1 MKRII
6 IPVLILIGA
15 VLFDSC
21 TSGKVAYEKGNYDE
35 AVLKAIS
42 RLRKNPNN
50 KKASQTLM
58 EAYPLTISWHQD
70 NVNRAIQSNND
81 FKWERVVSEY
91 KQVNY
96 LYNQLNRCPAC
107 LRLVTSPVHYVA
119 ELNDAREKAAAI
131 RYQRGEELLARVR
144 TTHNRSE
151 AIEAYRHFEVAC
163 SLMGEYKDARDKL
176 AEAKFL
182 ATLKVV
188 VEPIPAHRN
197 LEISH
202 EFFENKILEFV
213 ESMQV
218 NEFVEF
224 YSYTEAKNIGLEN
237 PDQII
242 QLQFDEFVL
251 GQVYLKEREVQQSKD
266 SVVLAVIKAQ
276 RQIEHGDALVANLPN
291 SSAEELFRYYK
302 PHPIIA
308 SPILDTD
315 PERGGSNNKKVTVCH
330 KIPGSMG
337 KSQTLSI
344 SKNALEH
351 HLDHGDVQ
359 GTCSGEPDNTQSTET
374 QQNQQ
379 PTTQPTITTT
389 YQTNTSS
396 SETVKTS
403 TGTKKSTSTTAQEQQ
418 PTTTQQS
425 TAPAQ
430 STTTVQQ
437 STTPVQQSTTPVQQ
451 STAPIQQSAA
461 PVQSA
466 NTGKSNADLSSLT
479 NGTTSA
485 AVSQSDPKPTER
497 KVYGTVKAT
506 VHVFNKSLTSKGIL
520 DFKIIDAHN
529 QRVLS
534 QEKMPGEFVWYTE
547 WGYFNGDER
556 ALDEYFLEVVKL
568 KEAYPPPPQ
577 DLFVAFT
584 QPIFGQVTSKI
595 RDFYRN
601 Y

>member
-1 MKRII
+1 MKKERIMKKI
-6 IPVLILIGA
+6 FFPVIMLIA
-15 VLFDSC
+15 VCLMDSC
-21 TSGKVAYEKGNYDE
+21 TSGKQAYQKGNYDE

-42 RLRKNPNN
+42 RLRKSPNN
-50 KKASQTLM
+50 KKAAQTLM
-58 EAYPLTISWHQD
+58 ESYPLTISWHRD
-70 NVNRAIQSNND
+70 NINRAKQSNDD

-96 LYNQLNRCPAC
+96 LYDQLNRCPAC
-107 LRLVTSPVHYVA
+107 LRVVSNPVHYVA

-144 TTHNRSE
+144 TTHNRNE
-151 AIEAYRHFEVAC
+151 AIEAYRHFEVAYN
-163 SLMGEYKDARDKL
+163 LMGEYKDTRDKL
-176 AEAKFL
+176 EEARFL

-224 YSYTEAKNIGLEN
+224 YSYQEAENIGLEQ

-251 GQVYLKEREVQQSKD
+251 GQVFLKEKEVQLSKD

-276 RQIEHGDALVANLPN
+276 NQVQHSDALVLAHPRDKKDEVLKYIMPT
-291 SSAEELFRYYK
+291 
-302 PHPIIA
+302 PIIA
-308 SPILDTD
+308 SPVLD
-315 PERGGSNNKKVTVCH
+315 EELAGGTKNDKVTVCH
-330 KIPGSMG
+330 KIPASLG
-337 KSQTLSI
+337 KSQTITI
-344 SKNALEH
+344 STNALQH
-351 HLDHGDVQ
+351 HLDHGTVQ
-359 GTCSGEPDNTQSTET
+359 GSCDAKIVETET
-374 QQNQQ
+374 STKTEETKTEDTKSTKESGTVVQ
-379 PTTQPTITTT
+379 P
-389 YQTNTSS
+389 
-396 SETVKTS
+396 S
-403 TGTKKSTSTTAQEQQ
+403 TGTYQQVDLSGIRNGVVESTSTV
-418 PTTTQQS
+418 TTQS
-425 TAPAQ
+425 EPE
-430 STTTVQQ
+430 
-437 STTPVQQSTTPVQQ
+437 P
-451 STAPIQQSAA
+451 
-461 PVQSA
+461 
-466 NTGKSNADLSSLT
+466 T
-479 NGTTSA
+479 N
-485 AVSQSDPKPTER
+485 R

-506 VHVFNKSLTSKGIL
+506 VHVFNKSLTSRGIL
-520 DFKIIDAHN
+520 DFKIIDAHT

-556 ALDEYFLEVVKL
+556 ALDDYFLEVVKL

-595 RDFYRN
+595 NNFYRG

>member
-1 MKRII
+1 MRKIFL
-6 IPVLILIGA
+6 PVLMLVA
-15 VLFDSC
+15 VCLFESC

-58 EAYPLTISWHQD
+58 DSYPLTISWHKD
-70 NVNRAIQSNND
+70 NINRAKQSNDD
-81 FKWERVVSEY
+81 FKWERVVTEY

-96 LYNQLNRCPAC
+96 LYEQLNRCPAC
-107 LRLVTSPVHYVA
+107 LRLVYDPVHYVT
-119 ELNDAREKAAAI
+119 ELNEAREMAAAI
-131 RYQRGEELLARVR
+131 RYQRGEEILARAR
-144 TTHNRSE
+144 TNHNRNE

-218 NEFVEF
+218 NEFVRF
-224 YSYTEAKNIGLEN
+224 YSFTEARNIGLEQ

-251 GQVYLKEREVQQSKD
+251 GQVYLKEKEIQLTKD

-276 RQIEHGDALVANLPN
+276 NNVKFSDALAVNLPDN
-291 SSAEELFRYYK
+291 KTGELLKYYK
-302 PHPIIA
+302 PSPVIA
-308 SPILDTD
+308 SPPLGEDLY
-315 PERGGSNNKKVTVCH
+315 GQNNGKKVSVCH
-330 KIPGSMG
+330 KIPGSLG

-344 SKNALEH
+344 SVNALQH

-359 GTCSGEPDNTQSTET
+359 GTCNGEADPNAGNSSNNSSSGNNSNGTNNSAGGNSSNTQS
-374 QQNQQ
+374 NQS
-379 PTTQPTITTT
+379 TSITTT
-389 YQTNTSS
+389 YGSGSTSSQQQTNT
-396 SETVKTS
+396 
-403 TGTKKSTSTTAQEQQ
+403 
-418 PTTTQQS
+418 TQQ
-425 TAPAQ
+425 A
-430 STTTVQQ
+430 V
-437 STTPVQQSTTPVQQ
+437 
-451 STAPIQQSAA
+451 
-461 PVQSA
+461 A
-466 NTGKSNADLSSLT
+466 NTPGGQNNSGNVAGDLSSLQNNVNST
-479 NGTTSA
+479 VNTTT
-485 AVSQSDPKPTER
+485 SQSDPEPSTR

-506 VHVFNKSLTSKGIL
+506 VHVFNKSLTSRGIL

-556 ALDEYFLEVVKL
+556 ALDDYFLDVVKQ

-584 QPIFGQVTSKI
+584 QPIFGQVTGKI
-595 RDFYRN
+595 RNFYRN

>member
-1 MKRII
+1 MKKIF
-6 IPVLILIGA
+6 IPVLLLMA
-15 VLFDSC
+15 VFLMESC

-50 KKASQTLM
+50 KKASETLM
-58 EAYPLTISWHQD
+58 QSYPLTISWHQD
-70 NVNRAIQSNND
+70 NIERAKLSNDD

-107 LRLVTSPVHYVA
+107 LRLVSNPVNYVT
-119 ELNDAREKAAAI
+119 ELNQAREKAASI
-131 RYQRGEELLARVR
+131 RYQRGEELLTRVR
-144 TTHNRSE
+144 TSHDRSE
-151 AIEAYRHFEVAC
+151 AIEAFRHFEVAC

-176 AEAKFL
+176 AEAKWL

-188 VEPIPAHRN
+188 VEPIPSQRS

-218 NEFVEF
+218 NEFVQF
-224 YSYTEAKNIGLEN
+224 YSFTEAKNIGLEQ

-242 QLQFDEFVL
+242 QLQFDDFVL
-251 GQVYLKEREVQQSKD
+251 GQVYLKEKEIQLSKD
-266 SVVLAVIKAQ
+266 SVVLAVIKAENRVQ
-276 RQIEHGDALVANLPN
+276 YSDALVVNLPN
-291 SSAEELFRYYK
+291 DHSREVLRYFN
-302 PHPIIA
+302 PSPVIA
-308 SPILDTD
+308 SPILDETSYT
-315 PERGGSNNKKVTVCH
+315 GGNNKKVTVCH
-330 KIPGSMG
+330 KVPGSLG

-344 SKNALEH
+344 SHNALQH

-359 GTCSGEPDNTQSTET
+359 GTCNGEVDPNTENNSQEPSKKSTEEVSNSEPQKT
-374 QQNQQ
+374 S
-379 PTTQPTITTT
+379 ITTT
-389 YQTNTSS
+389 YGNSGSDEQA
-396 SETVKTS
+396 EDVKSGNEPATGTINNGS
-403 TGTKKSTSTTAQEQQ
+403 TGVDLSNLQNNGG
-418 PTTTQQS
+418 
-425 TAPAQ
+425 
-430 STTTVQQ
+430 TTTVNTVTPQTEPEP
-437 STTPVQQSTTPVQQ
+437 TT
-451 STAPIQQSAA
+451 
-461 PVQSA
+461 
-466 NTGKSNADLSSLT
+466 
-479 NGTTSA
+479 
-485 AVSQSDPKPTER
+485 R

-506 VHVFNKSLTSKGIL
+506 VHVFNKSLTSQGVL

-534 QEKMPGEFVWYTE
+534 QEKMPGEFVWFTE

-556 ALDEYFLEVVKL
+556 ALDDYFLEIVKM

>member
-1 MKRII
+1 MRKIFL
-6 IPVLILIGA
+6 PVMMLIA
-15 VLFDSC
+15 VCLFESC

-58 EAYPLTISWHQD
+58 DSYPLTISWHKD
-70 NVNRAIQSNND
+70 NINRAKQSNDD
-81 FKWERVVSEY
+81 FKWERVVREY

-96 LYNQLNRCPAC
+96 LYEQLNRCPAC
-107 LRLVTSPVHYVA
+107 LRLVYDPVHYVT
-119 ELNDAREKAAAI
+119 ELNEARELAAAI
-131 RYQRGEELLARVR
+131 RYQRGEEILARAR
-144 TTHNRSE
+144 TNHNRNE

-176 AEAKFL
+176 EEAKFL

-188 VEPIPAHRN
+188 VEPIPSHRN

-218 NEFVEF
+218 NEFVQF
-224 YSYTEAKNIGLEN
+224 YSFTEARNIGLEQ

-242 QLQFDEFVL
+242 QLQFDDFVL
-251 GQVYLKEREVQQSKD
+251 GQVYLKEKEIQLTKD

-276 RQIEHGDALVANLPN
+276 NTVKFSDALAVNLPDN
-291 SSAEELFRYYK
+291 KTGELLKYYK
-302 PHPIIA
+302 PSPVIA
-308 SPILDTD
+308 SPPLSDD
-315 PERGGSNNKKVTVCH
+315 MDSGNNGKKVTVCH
-330 KIPGSMG
+330 KIPGSLG

-344 SKNALEH
+344 SVNALQH

-359 GTCSGEPDNTQSTET
+359 GSCSGEADPNGGNGNSQTGDTADAGEQQSSETGSDNSNTQSNKSTS
-374 QQNQQ
+374 
-379 PTTQPTITTT
+379 ITTT
-389 YQTNTSS
+389 YGSGSTSS
-396 SETVKTS
+396 
-403 TGTKKSTSTTAQEQQ
+403 QQ
-418 PTTTQQS
+418 QTPNTTQQAVTNTPGGQS
-425 TAPAQ
+425 DSGNVVGDLSSIQ
-430 STTTVQQ
+430 NNVNSSVSTTTSQPNPEP
-437 STTPVQQSTTPVQQ
+437 TT
-451 STAPIQQSAA
+451 
-461 PVQSA
+461 
-466 NTGKSNADLSSLT
+466 
-479 NGTTSA
+479 
-485 AVSQSDPKPTER
+485 R

-506 VHVFNKSLTSKGIL
+506 VHVFNKSLTSRGIL

-556 ALDEYFLEVVKL
+556 ALDDYFLEVVKQ

-584 QPIFGQVTSKI
+584 QPIFGQVTGKI

>member
-1 MKRII
+1 MKRIF
-6 IPVLILIGA
+6 IPIFLLLGA

-42 RLRKNPNN
+42 RLRKSPNN

-58 EAYPLTISWHQD
+58 QAYPLTISWHQD
-70 NVNRAIQSNND
+70 NISRIKQSNDD
-81 FKWERVVSEY
+81 FKWERVITEY
-91 KQVNY
+91 RQVNY
-96 LYNQLNRCPAC
+96 LYEQLNRCPAC
-107 LRLVTSPVHYVA
+107 LRLVNNPVNYVT
-119 ELNDAREKAAAI
+119 ELNIAREKAAEI
-131 RYQRGEELLARVR
+131 RYQRGEELLTRARSTR
-144 TTHNRSE
+144 NRNE
-151 AIEAYRHFEVAC
+151 AIEAFRHFEVAC
-163 SLMGEYKDARDKL
+163 NLMGEYKDARDRL
-176 AEAKFL
+176 AEARFL

-224 YSYTEAKNIGLEN
+224 YSFTEAKNIGLTE

-276 RQIEHGDALVANLPN
+276 RQLDHSDALVANLPGN
-291 SSAEELFRYYK
+291 GAAELFRYFQAE
-302 PHPIIA
+302 PIIA
-308 SPILDTD
+308 SPVLDSD
-315 PERGGSNNKKVTVCH
+315 PERGGGNNKKVTVCH

-344 SKNALEH
+344 SRNALEH
-351 HLDHGDVQ
+351 HLDHGDVE
-359 GTCSGEPDNTQSTET
+359 GTCHNEPDPNKGSET
-374 QQNQQ
+374 QQDQVEKKSQ
-379 PTTQPTITTT
+379 TITTT
-389 YQTNTSS
+389 YQTSS
-396 SETVKTS
+396 NSSKSTNGSNQVKTS
-403 TGTKKSTSTTAQEQQ
+403 KTESSR
-418 PTTTQQS
+418 
-425 TAPAQ
+425 
-430 STTTVQQ
+430 
-437 STTPVQQSTTPVQQ
+437 
-451 STAPIQQSAA
+451 
-461 PVQSA
+461 PVQS
-466 NTGKSNADLSSLT
+466 NQTTNPVVQSTGTQPTKTGADLSSLT
-479 NGTTSA
+479 
-485 AVSQSDPKPTER
+485 QSGNTGSVQSNDPKPTER

-506 VHVFNKSLTSKGIL
+506 VHVFNKSLTSRGLL
-520 DFKIIDAHN
+520 DFKIIDAHSG
-529 QRVLS
+529 RVLT

-556 ALDEYFLEVVKL
+556 ALDDYFKEVVKL
-568 KEAYPPPPQ
+568 KEAYPPAPQ
-577 DLFVAFT
+577 ELFVAFT
-584 QPIFGQVTSKI
+584 EPIFGQVTMKI
-595 RDFYRN
+595 RDFYRG

>member
-1 MKRII
+1 MKKERIMKKI
-6 IPVLILIGA
+6 FFPVIMLIA
-15 VLFDSC
+15 VCLMDSC
-21 TSGKVAYEKGNYDE
+21 TSGKQAYQKGNYDE

-42 RLRKNPNN
+42 RLRKSPNN

-58 EAYPLTISWHQD
+58 ESYPLTISWHQD
-70 NVNRAIQSNND
+70 NINRAKQSNDD

-96 LYNQLNRCPAC
+96 LYDQLNRCPAC
-107 LRLVTSPVHYVA
+107 IRLVSNPVHYVA

-144 TTHNRSE
+144 TTHNRNE

-163 SLMGEYKDARDKL
+163 KLMGEYKDARDKL

-224 YSYTEAKNIGLEN
+224 YSFEEAKNIGLEQ

-251 GQVYLKEREVQQSKD
+251 GQVFLKEKEVQLSKD

-276 RQIEHGDALVANLPN
+276 NQVQHSDALVFAHPRDKKDEVLTYIMPT
-291 SSAEELFRYYK
+291 
-302 PHPIIA
+302 PIIA
-308 SPILDTD
+308 SPALD
-315 PERGGSNNKKVTVCH
+315 EELAGGTKNDKVTVCH
-330 KIPGSMG
+330 KIPASLG
-337 KSQTLSI
+337 KSQTITI
-344 SKNALEH
+344 SNLALQH

-359 GTCSGEPDNTQSTET
+359 GSCDGTAVEKEDTKKEEPVKS
-374 QQNQQ
+374 NQ
-379 PTTQPTITTT
+379 TTTITTT
-389 YQTNTSS
+389 YPSS
-396 SETVKTS
+396 ATGTKTEETKTEDTKSTTESETVVQPS
-403 TGTKKSTSTTAQEQQ
+403 VGAYQPADLSGIRNNAVESTSTV
-418 PTTTQQS
+418 TTQS
-425 TAPAQ
+425 EPE
-430 STTTVQQ
+430 
-437 STTPVQQSTTPVQQ
+437 P
-451 STAPIQQSAA
+451 
-461 PVQSA
+461 
-466 NTGKSNADLSSLT
+466 T
-479 NGTTSA
+479 N
-485 AVSQSDPKPTER
+485 R

-506 VHVFNKSLTSKGIL
+506 VHVFNKSLTSRGIL
-520 DFKIIDAHN
+520 DFKIIDAHT

-595 RDFYRN
+595 NNFYRG

>member
-1 MKRII
+1 MKRILV
-6 IPVLILIGA
+6 PVVMLVA
-15 VLFDSC
+15 VCLFESC
-21 TSGKVAYEKGNYDE
+21 TSGKQAYQKGNYDDS
-35 AVLKAIS
+35 VLKAIS
-42 RLRKNPNN
+42 RLRKSPNN
-50 KKASQTLM
+50 KKAAQTLM
-58 EAYPLTISWHQD
+58 EAYPMTISWHQD
-70 NVNRAIQSNND
+70 NIDRAKQSGDD

-96 LYNQLNRCPAC
+96 LYDQLSRCPAC
-107 LRLVTSPVHYVA
+107 LRLVSNPVHYVS
-119 ELNDAREKAAAI
+119 ELNQARETAAAI
-131 RYQRGEELLARVR
+131 RYQRGEELLTRARS
-144 TTHNRSE
+144 THNRNE
-151 AIEAYRHFEVAC
+151 AIEAYKHFQIAC
-163 SLMGEYKDARDKL
+163 NLVGEYKDARDKL

-218 NEFVEF
+218 NEFVQF
-224 YSYTEAKNIGLEN
+224 YSFTEAQNVGLEQ

-251 GQVYLKEREVQQSKD
+251 GQVYMKEKEIQLSKD

-276 RQIEHGDALVANLPN
+276 NEVEHSDALVLNHPKDQLAGVL
-291 SSAEELFRYYK
+291 RYREAS
-302 PHPIIA
+302 PVIA
-308 SPILDTD
+308 SPVFYT
-315 PERGGSNNKKVTVCH
+315 GGGKQKKVTVCH
-330 KIPGSMG
+330 KIPNSLG
-337 KSQTLSI
+337 KAQTLSI
-344 SKNALEH
+344 SQSALQH
-351 HLDHGDVQ
+351 HLDHGDLQ
-359 GTCSGEPDNTQSTET
+359 GSCNGESNTNQAEEGNKTNSNTNTNGNSNNNGTSQQS
-374 QQNQQ
+374 QN
-379 PTTQPTITTT
+379 TTITTT
-389 YQTNTSS
+389 YPSTSSTQTTGSTQSNNKTDKTEVQRSSSGYQAVDLSNIQNGSS
-396 SETVKTS
+396 SENVNTV
-403 TGTKKSTSTTAQEQQ
+403 TAQNDPE
-418 PTTTQQS
+418 
-425 TAPAQ
+425 PA
-430 STTTVQQ
+430 
-437 STTPVQQSTTPVQQ
+437 
-451 STAPIQQSAA
+451 
-461 PVQSA
+461 
-466 NTGKSNADLSSLT
+466 
-479 NGTTSA
+479 
-485 AVSQSDPKPTER
+485 ER

-506 VHVFNKSLTSKGIL
+506 VHVFNKSLTSRGIL

-595 RDFYRN
+595 RDFYRG

>member
-1 MKRII
+1 M
-6 IPVLILIGA
+6 
-15 VLFDSC
+15 VLFDGC

-35 AVLKAIS
+35 SVLKAIS
-42 RLRKNPNN
+42 RLRKSPNN

-58 EAYPLTISWHQD
+58 DSYPLTISWHQD
-70 NVNRAIQSNND
+70 NISRAMQSNDD
-81 FKWERVVSEY
+81 FKWERVVTEY

-107 LRLVTSPVHYVA
+107 LRLVNNPVHYVS

-144 TTHNRSE
+144 TTHNRNE
-151 AIEAYRHFEVAC
+151 AIEAFRHFEVAC
-163 SLMGEYKDARDKL
+163 ALMGEYKDARDKL

-218 NEFVEF
+218 NEFVQF
-224 YSYTEAKNIGLEN
+224 YSFTEARNIGLEN

-242 QLQFDEFVL
+242 QLQFDDFVL

-276 RQIEHGDALVANLPN
+276 RQVEHSDALVLNRPN
-291 SSAEELFRYYK
+291 DNVALLKYYRAE
-302 PHPIIA
+302 PIIA
-308 SPILDTD
+308 SPVLKSD
-315 PERGGSNNKKVTVCH
+315 PYYNSGNNKKVTVCH
-330 KIPGSMG
+330 KVPGSLG

-344 SKNALEH
+344 SQSALEH
-351 HLDHGDVQ
+351 HLDHGDAQ
-359 GTCSGEPDNTQSTET
+359 GSCNGETEPVKETEADNGSQS
-374 QQNQQ
+374 Q
-379 PTTQPTITTT
+379 PTQTITTT
-389 YQTNTSS
+389 YNSTGATTNNAGSGSSNSSEKETSS
-396 SETVKTS
+396 VVQTS
-403 TGTKKSTSTTAQEQQ
+403 TEKT
-418 PTTTQQS
+418 
-425 TAPAQ
+425 
-430 STTTVQQ
+430 
-437 STTPVQQSTTPVQQ
+437 
-451 STAPIQQSAA
+451 
-461 PVQSA
+461 
-466 NTGKSNADLSSLT
+466 NADLSSIQ
-479 NGTTSA
+479 NNAVQINSQEQTSA
-485 AVSQSDPKPTER
+485 DPEPTSR

-506 VHVFNKSLTSKGIL
+506 VHVFNKSLTSRGIL

-529 QRVLS
+529 QRVLT

-556 ALDEYFLEVVKL
+556 ALDEYFLEIVKL

-595 RDFYRN
+595 RDFYRG

>member
-1 MKRII
+1 MKKIFF
-6 IPVLILIGA
+6 PVIMLIA
-15 VLFDSC
+15 VCLMDSC
-21 TSGKVAYEKGNYDE
+21 TSGKQAYQKGNYDE

-42 RLRKNPNN
+42 RLRKSPKN

-58 EAYPLTISWHQD
+58 ESYPLTISWHRD
-70 NVNRAIQSNND
+70 NINRAKQSNDD

-96 LYNQLNRCPAC
+96 LYDQLNRCPAC
-107 LRLVTSPVHYVA
+107 LRLVSNPVHYVA

-144 TTHNRSE
+144 TTHNRNE

-163 SLMGEYKDARDKL
+163 KLMGEYKDARDKL

-224 YSYTEAKNIGLEN
+224 YSYQEAKNIGLEQ

-251 GQVYLKEREVQQSKD
+251 GQVFLKEKEVQLSKD

-276 RQIEHGDALVANLPN
+276 NQVQHSDALVFAHPRDKKDEVLKYIMPT
-291 SSAEELFRYYK
+291 
-302 PHPIIA
+302 PIIA
-308 SPILDTD
+308 SPAL
-315 PERGGSNNKKVTVCH
+315 EEELAGGAKNDKVTICH
-330 KIPGSMG
+330 KIPASLG
-337 KSQTLSI
+337 KSQTITI
-344 SKNALEH
+344 SKNALQH

-359 GTCSGEPDNTQSTET
+359 GSCDGKKVEKEDTKKEEPVKS
-374 QQNQQ
+374 NQ
-379 PTTQPTITTT
+379 TTTITTT
-389 YQTNTSS
+389 YPS
-396 SETVKTS
+396 SEAGTKTDGTKTEDTKTEDTKSTAESSTVVQPS
-403 TGTKKSTSTTAQEQQ
+403 TGTYRQ
-418 PTTTQQS
+418 
-425 TAPAQ
+425 
-430 STTTVQQ
+430 
-437 STTPVQQSTTPVQQ
+437 
-451 STAPIQQSAA
+451 
-461 PVQSA
+461 
-466 NTGKSNADLSSLT
+466 ADLSGIR
-479 NGTTSA
+479 NSA
-485 AVSQSDPKPTER
+485 AENTSTVTTQSEPEPTNR

-506 VHVFNKSLTSKGIL
+506 VHVFNKSLTSRGIL
-520 DFKIIDAHN
+520 DFKIIDAHT

-556 ALDEYFLEVVKL
+556 ALDDYFLEVVKL

-595 RDFYRN
+595 NNFYRG